1 MGERTYC
8 FPSRHR
14 YRLGVSSFLQLVEDL
29 LHEPGERAAYLADP
43 SGYLPSRGFGDFS
56 TDDLELSMQ
65 LVSNVFPPALAEL
78 LDPAQGLDAIV
89 AIDPAD
95 LPGLLAQPLEEPS
108 GLNDIL
114 GEDDPFFDE
123 SANEDADVAFDSP
136 SESSESSE
144 SSDDES
150 VDLEDSNGEGS
161 ENQSEEVTLS
171 EDDDPDIDGFS
182 PADPADSGVAGDVS
196 IDDGFSDDGFTDDSP
211 AFGSGEL
218 SELDAA
224 TLAGTSSSDLD
235 DGFE

>member
-1 MGERTYC
+1 
-8 FPSRHR
+8 
-14 YRLGVSSFLQLVEDL
+14 VSSFLQLVEDL

-65 LVSNVFPPALAEL
+65 LVSDVFPPAVAEL
-78 LDPAQGLDAIV
+78 LDPAQGLEAIV

-95 LPGLLAQPLEEPS
+95 LPGLLSQPLEEPS

-123 SANEDADVAFDSP
+123 GSDEDADVAFDSP
-136 SESSESSE
+136 SESSDGESA
-144 SSDDES
+144 
-150 VDLEDSNGEGS
+150 DLEDSNGPGPED
-161 ENQSEEVTLS
+161 QSEEVALS

-182 PADPADSGVAGDVS
+182 PADPVGSDVAGEVS
-196 IDDGFSDDGFTDDSP
+196 IDDGFSDDGFTEESP
-211 AFGSGEL
+211 AFGSSEL

-224 TLAGTSSSDLD
+224 TLTDTSSSDLD